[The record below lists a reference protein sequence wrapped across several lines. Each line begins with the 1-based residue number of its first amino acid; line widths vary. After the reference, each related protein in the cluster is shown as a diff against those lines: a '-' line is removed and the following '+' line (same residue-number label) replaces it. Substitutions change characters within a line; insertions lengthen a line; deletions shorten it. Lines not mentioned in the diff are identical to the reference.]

1 MRSIFDATP
10 TMMTRSIIQEAT
22 KDPKLMA
29 MLLKRGEV
37 QKVGIK
43 PSLRERLRVNEL
55 TRYLTTLGFRPPTVA
70 ATINT
75 LPDEEIEPIYPDVP
89 YDPSNLQRMQ
99 ERNLRIQQKREMQI
113 LTPTRGLSAPVTPG
127 AAPAPAPTGQGAVG
141 PQSNSRDMLQKL
153 FPMDTTLAL
162 G

>member
-55 TRYLTTLGFRPPTVA
+55 TRYLTTLGFRRRP
-70 ATINT
+70 
-75 LPDEEIEPIYPDVP
+75 
-89 YDPSNLQRMQ
+89 
-99 ERNLRIQQKREMQI
+99 
-113 LTPTRGLSAPVTPG
+113 
-127 AAPAPAPTGQGAVG
+127 
-141 PQSNSRDMLQKL
+141 
-153 FPMDTTLAL
+153 
-162 G
+162 